1 MTFRYFAYGS
11 NMLTRRMQD
20 RCPSARTIGTAVLA
34 GWRAVYDKPSNDGSA
49 KLNIRPDAA
58 GQVEGVVYEISD
70 RERAGL
76 DAIEGGYTPMET
88 VVGLA
93 YVYSGEAATVLPRDW
108 YVAMVED
115 GALAHGVTPPEPPD
129 ARREPLS

>member
-20 RCPSARTIGTAVLA
+20 RCPSARTVGTAVLA

-58 GQVEGVVYEISD
+58 AKVEGVVYEISEH
-70 RERAGL
+70 ERADL
-76 DAIEGGYTPMET
+76 DAFEGGYTPIET
-88 VVGLA
+88 VVGLT
-93 YVYSGEAATVLPRDW
+93 YVYSGEAATVLPEDW

-115 GALAHGVTPPEPPD
+115 GAHAHGVTPPEAPD
-129 ARREPLS
+129 ARCDSLS